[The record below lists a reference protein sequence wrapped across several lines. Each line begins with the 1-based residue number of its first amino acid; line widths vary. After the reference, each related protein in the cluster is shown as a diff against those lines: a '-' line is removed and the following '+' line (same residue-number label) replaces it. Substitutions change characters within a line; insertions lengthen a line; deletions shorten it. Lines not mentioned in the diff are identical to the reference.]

1 MNILDSMKEK
11 LEPLGIYNLED
22 DSLVCKELQ
31 TYAESLKLVK
41 DSIDELE
48 KEYFINTA
56 ESYGLTLREKM
67 YTSAKS
73 DLDVEKRRDML
84 KYRYSI
90 TSNDFNKEDIKK
102 ALLAIG
108 IKCEVIEYPNENT
121 IYINCLENLDTT
133 ISKDDL
139 KILANE
145 FLPAHLS
152 YEIDFRLLKW
162 SEIES
167 RNLSFQDMDDK
178 DMTWSQIDTFQNS

>member
-1 MNILDSMKEK
+1 MNILNSIKGK
-11 LEPLGIYNLED
+11 LEPLEIYNLED

-56 ESYGLTLREKM
+56 EGYGLTLREKM

-152 YEIDFRLLKW
+152 YEIDFRPLKW
-162 SEIES
+162 SEIEI